1 MKLCIGFGGV
11 LRWGF
16 PVRKQQLRQVFLRL
30 LPDARVSLKDVAN
43 EMAVSYTHLTLPTIY
58 SV

>member
-1 MKLCIGFGGV
+1 MKLCVGFGGV

-30 LPDARVSLKDVAN
+30 LGAGGLEVLAECLPHISRPQLLCLKA
-43 EMAVSYTHLTLPTIY
+43 AT
-58 SV
+58 